1 MEKIEWNGEYYA
13 NFFEAEGE
21 GPGGQKLRSWD
32 DARKYGFFS
41 AGGAR
46 CYWHPLLMLSPGDR
60 VWVKMKHKDGTKG
73 FVGCCIVNA
82 SAAPAAS
89 VKISGTPFFS
99 LPLSAEYCRSR
110 DDEDG
115 EYVVLVEWIKAVP
128 ANETISQTGMFGNQ
142 QTVCRPRQANWPDT
156 IEHLKNCWEIE

>member
-21 GPGGQKLRSWD
+21 GLGGQKLRSWD
-32 DARKYGFFS
+32 DARKYGFLS
-41 AGGAR
+41 AGGGR
-46 CYWHPLLMLSPGDR
+46 CYWHPLLLLSPGDR
-60 VWVKMKHKDGTKG
+60 VWVNMPGCG

-99 LPLSAEYCRSR
+99 LPLSGEYCRSR

-115 EYVVLVEWIKAVP
+115 ECVVLVEWIKAVV
-128 ANETISQTGMFGNQ
+128 ADGSVRWAGMYGNRAA
-142 QTVCRPRQANWPDT
+142 VCRPRSSRWIDT
-156 IEHLKNCWEIE
+156 LDRLKTCWEIK

>member
-32 DARKYGFFS
+32 DARKYGFLS

-82 SAAPAAS
+82 GYIGENQWDAVLFAAAVRGILP
-89 VKISGTPFFS
+89 VK
-99 LPLSAEYCRSR
+99 RR
-110 DDEDG
+110 
-115 EYVVLVEWIKAVP
+115 
-128 ANETISQTGMFGNQ
+128 
-142 QTVCRPRQANWPDT
+142 
-156 IEHLKNCWEIE
+156 

>member
-13 NFFEAEGE
+13 NFFEAKGE

-32 DARKYGFFS
+32 DARKYGFLS

-46 CYWHPLLMLSPGDR
+46 RYWHPLLRLTPGDR
-60 VWVKMKHKDGTKG
+60 VWVKMPGCG
-73 FVGCCIVNA
+73 FVGSCIVNA

-99 LPLSAEYCRSR
+99 LPLSGEYCRSR
-110 DDEDG
+110 DDEDS

-128 ANETISQTGMFGNQ
+128 ADETVSQTGMYGNQ
-142 QTVCRPRQANWPDT
+142 QTVCRPRQVNWPDT

>member
-13 NFFEAEGE
+13 NFFEAKGE

-32 DARKYGFFS
+32 DARKYGFLS

-46 CYWHPLLMLSPGDR
+46 RYWHPLLRLTPGDR
-60 VWVKMKHKDGTKG
+60 VWVKMPGCG
-73 FVGCCIVNA
+73 FIGCCIVNA
-82 SAAPAAS
+82 SAVPAAS

-99 LPLSAEYCRSR
+99 LPLSGEYCRSR
-110 DDEDG
+110 DDEDS

-128 ANETISQTGMFGNQ
+128 ADETVNGLVCMEIGQRSAGRVLRDGLTPLTG
-142 QTVCRPRQANWPDT
+142 
-156 IEHLKNCWEIE
+156 LKPAGR

>member
-13 NFFEAEGE
+13 NFFEAKGE

-32 DARKYGFFS
+32 DARKYGFLS
-41 AGGAR
+41 AGGGR
-46 CYWHPLLMLSPGDR
+46 CYWHPFLLLSPGDR
-60 VWVKMKHKDGTKG
+60 VWVNMPGCG

-99 LPLSAEYCRSR
+99 LPLSGEYCRSR
-110 DDEDG
+110 DGEEG
-115 EYVVLVEWIKAVP
+115 EYVVLVEWIKAV
-128 ANETISQTGMFGNQ
+128 AADEAVSWNGRYGKQH
-142 QTVCRPRQANWPDT
+142 TVCRPRQANWPDT
-156 IEHLKNCWEIE
+156 IDRLRKLWGIE

>member
-13 NFFEAEGE
+13 NFFEAKGE

-32 DARKYGFFS
+32 DARKYGFLS

-60 VWVKMKHKDGTKG
+60 VWVKMKHRNGTKG

-82 SAAPAAS
+82 SATPAAS

-99 LPLSAEYCRSR
+99 LPLSGEYCRSR

-128 ANETISQTGMFGNQ
+128 ANETVSQTGMYGNQ

-156 IEHLKNCWEIE
+156 IDRLRKLWGIE